1 MEHSTLISRLVD
13 CEVPKYI
20 ISWVQEF
27 LFERQFF
34 CCHEGITSASYKQTR
49 GVPQGSVLSPLLFNI
64 LLSSIPVHKNVPLYV
79 YADDI
84 AFFSSSRD
92 INSLYQILQSYL
104 SELEV
109 WLGGLSFSLNVS
121 KCALL
126 VFPLSVPV
134 FLSLHYRND
143 PIPQVTALKYLGIV
157 YVDNLNWQQQIE
169 SNTRKAESAV
179 GLLRRFCNKNSGMRR
194 DTLLMIY
201 KLYVRPILEFGC
213 VLFSGSAEY
222 KLRPLILLERQAL
235 RLCLGL
241 PRCVANSVLYLEAR
255 IIPLDAR
262 FRQLTVQT
270 FLKLYDAPLFCSQT
284 VFIKHPVSF
293 FQRPWFRYQRPQVIF
308 VESLLSNLHVSLRH
322 LTPHTQFSVPVDL
335 IFDDIF
341 PKNAKLLPKHV
352 LEGLLQDHLSHFPK
366 YVVISTDATQN
377 LQKAGV
383 GIFSHQLNWS
393 FALRL
398 PDFTPIYLAEFLAIT
413 LALRKLNY
421 QQSKAIIIS
430 DALSVCTHLTSAKK
444 SPLLRIFWSLVPHSL
459 SEVRFIWVPGHAG
472 IELNEIADSLA
483 SASLNF
489 PVVLVAPQFPFI
501 TAERFKR
508 LLILKINETSL
519 LQSEEFRHLQF
530 TWNTA
535 KCLSRQCEVTLTS
548 FRCRVPLLNFYLNK
562 SGFSLTNLCVV
573 CNEPETIDHFL
584 LTCRRFA
591 SLRRIIL
598 ERPIGML
605 GLPVNTSTLLSFGAS
620 QLGVGRSAI
629 LSALHK
635 FIQATGRIRC

>member
-1 MEHSTLISRLVD
+1 M
-13 CEVPKYI
+13 
-20 ISWVQEF
+20 
-27 LFERQFF
+27 
-34 CCHEGITSASYKQTR
+34 
-49 GVPQGSVLSPLLFNI
+49 
-64 LLSSIPVHKNVPLYV
+64 
-79 YADDI
+79 
-84 AFFSSSRD
+84 
-92 INSLYQILQSYL
+92 
-104 SELEV
+104 
-109 WLGGLSFSLNVS
+109 
-121 KCALL
+121 
-126 VFPLSVPV
+126 
-134 FLSLHYRND
+134 
-143 PIPQVTALKYLGIV
+143 
-157 YVDNLNWQQQIE
+157 
-169 SNTRKAESAV
+169 
-179 GLLRRFCNKNSGMRR
+179 
-194 DTLLMIY
+194 
-201 KLYVRPILEFGC
+201 
-213 VLFSGSAEY
+213 
-222 KLRPLILLERQAL
+222 
-235 RLCLGL
+235 
-241 PRCVANSVLYLEAR
+241 
-255 IIPLDAR
+255 
-262 FRQLTVQT
+262 
-270 FLKLYDAPLFCSQT
+270 
-284 VFIKHPVSF
+284 
-293 FQRPWFRYQRPQVIF
+293 
-308 VESLLSNLHVSLRH
+308 
-322 LTPHTQFSVPVDL
+322 
-335 IFDDIF
+335 
-341 PKNAKLLPKHV
+341 
-352 LEGLLQDHLSHFPK
+352 
-366 YVVISTDATQN
+366 
-377 LQKAGV
+377 
-383 GIFSHQLNWS
+383 
-393 FALRL
+393 
-398 PDFTPIYLAEFLAIT
+398 
-413 LALRKLNY
+413 
-421 QQSKAIIIS
+421 
-430 DALSVCTHLTSAKK
+430 SVCTHLTSAKK

-562 SGFSLTNLCVV
+562 SGFSLTNLCAV